1 MTVLQYYQ
9 ENEIVELRL
18 EASVLNAMVKVG
30 EAQQINMKMCFWEG
44 YSGKLI

>member
-30 EAQQINMKMCFWEG
+30 EAQQINMKMCF
-44 YSGKLI
+44 